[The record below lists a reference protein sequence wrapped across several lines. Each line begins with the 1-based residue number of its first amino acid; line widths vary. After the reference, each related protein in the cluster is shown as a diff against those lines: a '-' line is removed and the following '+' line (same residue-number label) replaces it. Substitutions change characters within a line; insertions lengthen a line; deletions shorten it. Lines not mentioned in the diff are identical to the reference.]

1 MTDRTAWALP
11 SGVPS
16 LHIARA
22 ALHAAAIVDTGGSP
36 TADARESY
44 WHHATG
50 GSFPPP
56 DLRRG
61 ERLLVDCGLLIEHAG
76 SLMPT
81 RALEAILAGSV
92 EDALATL
99 CQHALEITRPATA
112 RIAVDLKGPAPEAE
126 TTAAIAALVPDA
138 ERREELLLAL
148 AQRFDDTHRRLVGE
162 IGEDLVVDA
171 ARAELRQLGHAELA
185 RSVRRVSLTSDQL
198 GYDVAAPRVGGPSRL
213 LEVKTTTAAQL
224 GAALDIRVSRNE
236 ADTGQQLADWAL
248 VICAIDDLERR
259 QGQIVG
265 WCPHDA
271 IADALPHDTTTG
283 RWEQARLQLADTA
296 LMRGLPSAIA

>member
-1 MTDRTAWALP
+1 MTDPTAWALP

-22 ALHAAAIVDTGGSP
+22 ALHAAAIVDAGGSP

-61 ERLLVDCGLLIEHAG
+61 ERLLIDCGLLVEHAG
-76 SLMPT
+76 SLIPT
-81 RALEAILAGSV
+81 RGLEDLLAGPV
-92 EDALATL
+92 EEALATL
-99 CQHALEITRPATA
+99 CQRALEITRPAPTRGTVVFEEPA
-112 RIAVDLKGPAPEAE
+112 RDAE
-126 TTAAIAALVPDA
+126 TTAAITALVPDA
-138 ERREELLLAL
+138 QRREELLLAL
-148 AQRFDDTHRRLVGE
+148 AQRFDDSHRRLIGE
-162 IGEDLVVDA
+162 IGEDLVADV
-171 ARAELRQLGHAELA
+171 ARAELLQLGHADLA

-198 GYDVAAPRVGGPSRL
+198 GYDVTAPRVGGSPRL
-213 LEVKTTTAAQL
+213 LEVKTTTAADTGSTTAIHL
-224 GAALDIRVSRNE
+224 SRNE
-236 ADTGQQLADWAL
+236 AHTGQRLADWAL
-248 VICAIDDLERR
+248 VICTVDDAEHR

-271 IADALPHDTTTG
+271 ITDALPHDTTTG
-283 RWEQARLQLADTA
+283 RWEQARLELPVAS
-296 LMRGLPSAIA
+296 LMPGLPSAIA